1 MKTTK
6 AGKYIKTISRTDLL
20 KASLLPIFDLLSHF
34 TVERQIFLNWQQASI
49 EHLLYEQIMRMGL
62 DK

>member
-1 MKTTK
+1 MKTK

-34 TVERQIFLNWQQASI
+34 YCREAELLELTASI
-49 EHLLYEQIMRMGL
+49 H
-62 DK
+62 